1 MEEGGFRY
9 INGVVRE
16 WVREEEGLRSVVYY
30 ARLAPWLWQLTLTE
44 DHRIFQNKSV
54 SDIIEAVFS
63 DLGFSDYKLSLQG
76 QYAKREF
83 CVQYR
88 ETAFN
93 FVSRLM
99 EEEGIFYFFKHEDG
113 KHTLVLADDNS
124 AFEALPN
131 LATAKMLASPDDDPS
146 DSSIRTMRV
155 EQSLTSGKFALDDY
169 NFETPETNLF
179 ATAAGD
185 EKGLRVYEYPGL

>member
-1 MEEGGFRY
+1 MFAEATLYLDVKTPLSNNFTLVDLQGEEALSSLFEYTLVLKSPDAEVDPTKIVGKDITVKISMEKGGFRY
-9 INGVVRE
+9 INGVVSE
-16 WVREEEGLRSVVYY
+16 WVREEEGLRGVVYY

-44 DHRIFQNKSV
+44 DHRIFQNKST

-76 QYAKREF
+76 QYAPREF

-124 AFEALPN
+124 AFEA
-131 LATAKMLASPDDDPS
+131 
-146 DSSIRTMRV
+146 
-155 EQSLTSGKFALDDY
+155 
-169 NFETPETNLF
+169 
-179 ATAAGD
+179 
-185 EKGLRVYEYPGL
+185 